1 MTTSSQPVIAQRLNI
16 APGTN
21 FECINRG
28 ARGFWCGPG
37 RHDAQLGCIF
47 VPMMSLLPTYFNTRL
62 GLAVGIASFGSSLG
76 GFMYPIVLR
85 TLVYEIGFAWAIRVI
100 GFMALATLIIPCVV
114 MKERVKPAVRK
125 RRPMIDYSAFTNA
138 T

>member
-37 RHDAQLGCIF
+37 RHDAQL
-47 VPMMSLLPTYFNTRL
+47 VVVSL

-76 GFMYPIVLR
+76 GVMYPIVLR

-100 GFMALATLIIPCVV
+100 GFMALAPLIIPCVV